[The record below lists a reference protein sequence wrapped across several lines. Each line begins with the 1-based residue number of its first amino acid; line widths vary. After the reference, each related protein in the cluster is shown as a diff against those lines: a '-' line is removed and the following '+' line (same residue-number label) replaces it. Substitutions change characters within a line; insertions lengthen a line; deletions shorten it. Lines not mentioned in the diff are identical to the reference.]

1 MSCGDGRK
9 ASADTSVP
17 LVGLEDKYSRASLE
31 AFLRDPLAVRPSGRM
46 PQMDLGGDTQRH
58 VAQYLT
64 GDESGVTFGNRRDLP
79 KEPNMK
85 FSAYFKG
92 VEQMPDLEKL
102 KADKTGVSRGLD
114 ISVGGRNENVIIS
127 YEGFL
132 PIKRAG
138 KYSFRLSSDDGSMLF
153 LDGKKLID
161 NDGVHPNT
169 AKEAS
174 TQPQPGMHAIR
185 VNWFEKGG
193 EEVLTL
199 DWAGPGIKS
208 GGIDNNCDDA

>member
-1 MSCGDGRK
+1 
-9 ASADTSVP
+9 
-17 LVGLEDKYSRASLE
+17 
-31 AFLRDPLAVRPSGRM
+31 
-46 PQMDLGGDTQRH
+46 
-58 VAQYLT
+58 
-64 GDESGVTFGNRRDLP
+64 
-79 KEPNMK
+79 MK

-174 TQPQPGMHAIR
+174 IQLQPGMHAIR

-208 GGIDNNCDDA
+208 GGIDKAIVMTPDGKIPPVEPVTEEGPQQICIQPRSGRSGKKTVCLAWLFLVSRKEGKWQAIAGGA